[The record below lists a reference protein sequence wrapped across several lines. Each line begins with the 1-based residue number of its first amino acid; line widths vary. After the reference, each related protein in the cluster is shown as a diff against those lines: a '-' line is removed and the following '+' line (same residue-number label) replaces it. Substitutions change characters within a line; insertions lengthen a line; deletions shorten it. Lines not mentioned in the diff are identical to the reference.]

1 MAVEVDPTFGAGA
14 LQETETAHGGRAAGG
29 QQAPASHCHHCH
41 LLHGLQPAWPL
52 GPAATVGTHSVHLI
66 MSQTPEEMI
75 PESNFTLLP
84 VGWVQLFSGRQA
96 FKPAMPLD
104 LKILMMRALPPLLR
118 ISLKVLEAQVPDI
131 YFQDNAT

>member
-1 MAVEVDPTFGAGA
+1 
-14 LQETETAHGGRAAGG
+14 
-29 QQAPASHCHHCH
+29 
-41 LLHGLQPAWPL
+41 
-52 GPAATVGTHSVHLI
+52 
-66 MSQTPEEMI
+66 MI